1 MLSPSVPPI
10 IRNGLFNSS
19 EFIIFILCLYGIV
32 PVILEGLKLNIMVV
46 RNAYVMKCGHP
57 LDKGSR
63 LTNCL
68 NKCKSSNEKIKQAHS

>member
-19 EFIIFILCLYGIV
+19 EFIIFVLCLYGIV
-32 PVILEGLKLNIMVV
+32 PVILEGIKLNIEVV
-46 RNAYVMKCGHP
+46 RNAYVVKCGHP

-68 NKCKSSNEKIKQAHS
+68 NKCKSSKEKIKQAQT